1 MSSTPRFARGTTI
14 RIRAEVTDYNDNY
27 IDPSTSIEV
36 QLERNGTAI
45 LAYAAMTQEDTGK
58 YYYRWQSSTVL
69 STGKY
74 ECKVK
79 AVHNS
84 YTTIEHDERAFY
96 LY

>member
-1 MSSTPRFARGTTI
+1 MSTTPRFARGTVI
-14 RIRAEVTDYNDNY
+14 RIRAEITDYNDEY

-36 QLERNGTAI
+36 QIERNGTAVR
-45 LAYAAMTQEDTGK
+45 AYVAMTKDDVGK
-58 YYYRWQSSTVL
+58 YYYRWQSNTSL
-69 STGKY
+69 AKGKY

-96 LY
+96 LF